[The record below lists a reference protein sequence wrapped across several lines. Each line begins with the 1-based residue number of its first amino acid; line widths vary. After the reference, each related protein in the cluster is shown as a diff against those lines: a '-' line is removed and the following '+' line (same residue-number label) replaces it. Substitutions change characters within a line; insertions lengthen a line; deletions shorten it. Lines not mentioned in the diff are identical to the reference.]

1 MYTVINGQ
9 HVMKFESKE
18 DMIRYFVNQEPF
30 FVLKRDL
37 KEYVPSVFR
46 EVAMNPHD
54 CRTVVDWGGTFLPW
68 LRGQEKAQRAVM
80 VYDGNNRVID
90 IRLWLPEFR
99 AAAEERINNANKYV
113 WFGCSGAKPKFRKG
127 YRVVTGFKQQMS
139 LHEQVDR
146 EEIVQAM
153 GLVPVKLLRKHTP
166 DADIGMRCDCRSWK
180 EQSKC
185 RKSWQ
190 RRSGQPSARKL
201 HEDEWAK
208 YLEEQAYSVEEE
220 DADLLQAG

>member
-1 MYTVINGQ
+1 MYTVINSQ
-9 HVMKFESKE
+9 HVMKFETKE
-18 DMIRYFVNQEPF
+18 DLVRHFVNQEPF
-30 FVLKRDL
+30 FVLKRDP
-37 KEYVPSVFR
+37 KGYVPSVFR
-46 EVAMNPHD
+46 EVAMNHND
-54 CRTVVDWGGTFLPW
+54 CYTVANPGDDFFPFISRPKKVRRT
-68 LRGQEKAQRAVM
+68 VM
-80 VYDGNNRVID
+80 VYDGSNRIID
-90 IRLWLPEFR
+90 IRSWLPEFR
-99 AAAEERINNANKYV
+99 AAAAERVNNANKQV

-127 YRVVTGFKQQMS
+127 YRVVTGFKQQAS

-146 EEIVQAM
+146 EEIAQAM
-153 GLVPVKLLRKHTP
+153 GSVPVRLLRKHTP
-166 DADIGMRCDCRSWK
+166 DADIGMRSNCRSWK

-208 YLEEQAYSVEEE
+208 YLEEQATSVEDE

>member
-9 HVMKFESKE
+9 CVLKFETRE
-18 DMIRYFVNQEPF
+18 DLVRYFVNQEPLLS
-30 FVLKRDL
+30 LKHNP
-37 KEYVPSVFR
+37 KGYVPSVFR
-46 EVAMNPHD
+46 EVAMNPND
-54 CRTVVDWGGTFLPW
+54 CRTVVDWDGTFSPQ
-68 LRGQEKAQRAVM
+68 LRGLEKAQRAVM

-90 IRLWLPEFR
+90 IRSWLPEFR
-99 AAAEERINNANKYV
+99 AAVEERVNNANKDV
-113 WFGCSGAKPKFRKG
+113 RFGRSGSKPKFRKG
-127 YRVVTGFKQQMS
+127 YRVVTGLKQQMS

-153 GLVPVKLLRKHTP
+153 GAVPVKLLRKHTP
-166 DADIGMRCDCRSWK
+166 DADIRMRGNCRSWK

-208 YLEEQAYSVEEE
+208 YLEEQVYPVEEE
-220 DADLLQAG
+220 DSDLLQAG